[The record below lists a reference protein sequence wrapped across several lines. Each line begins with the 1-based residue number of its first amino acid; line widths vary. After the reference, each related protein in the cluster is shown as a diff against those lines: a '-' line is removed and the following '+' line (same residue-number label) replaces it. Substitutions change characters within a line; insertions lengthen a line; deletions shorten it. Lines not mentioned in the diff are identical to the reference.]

1 MRFKLDENFGRRT
14 QQLFVAAGHDVHTVL
29 QEARQGSTD
38 QTIYETCCQ
47 EQRCLVTL
55 DLDFSDVIR
64 FPPERTSGIVVVR
77 VPHNPSLSL
86 LERLISAFLHYLQQ
100 NPVENQLII
109 VEIGRI
115 RIHQRLDEHD

>member
-14 QQLFVAAGHDVHTVL
+14 QRLFVEAGYDVHTVA
-29 QEARQGSTD
+29 QESLNGADD
-38 QTIYETCCQ
+38 QTLYATCWR

-64 FPPERTSGIVVVR
+64 FPPEPTSGIVVVR

-86 LERLISAFLHYLQQ
+86 LEQLISTFLHYLLH
-100 NPVENQLII
+100 NPIERQLII
-109 VEIGRI
+109 VEAGRI
-115 RIHQRLDEHD
+115 RIHQRHDDHE